1 MITREEQKSLFESL
15 IGDLVINT
23 MPDGTGSNVT
33 IPVSVYWGS
42 EPTELVLPAITCR
55 FTTINQPIEK
65 SLGNYWG
72 SNSQGE
78 ITGFI
83 GSNSLL
89 IKIRG
94 DNWGS
99 YDENNF
105 ISMLDIVEALYNRCL
120 EAALFKWDSLIAD
133 GSVEEDGISS
143 ANDVSEIMGYEQ
155 IKELQFYVRI
165 KKLTGGVPVDGVVKY
180 STAPTLLEVKTN
192 VYLNDIP
199 N

>member
-1 MITREEQKSLFESL
+1 MITRAEQKALFDS
-15 IGDLVINT
+15 ITGNLVINT
-23 MPDGTGSNVT
+23 KPDGTGSNVT

-55 FTTINQPIEK
+55 FTMWNQPKEK
-65 SLGNYWG
+65 SLGDYWG
-72 SNSQGE
+72 ERNGGE
-78 ITGFI
+78 FTGWL
-83 GSNSLL
+83 GSYMLL

-99 YDENNF
+99 YDQNNF
-105 ISMLDIVEALYNRCL
+105 ISMLDIVEALYQRCL
-120 EAALFKWDSLIAD
+120 NAILFNWDALIAD
-133 GSVEEDGISS
+133 GSVEEDGVSS

-165 KKLTGGVPVDGVVKY
+165 KKLSGGVPVDGAIKY
-180 STAPTLLEVKTN
+180 STAPSLLEVKTE
-192 VYLNDIP
+192 VSFKEIP